1 MNIVVGY
8 LPTPAGRAAL
18 RAGITEATLR
28 SADLV
33 VVQGHHAKRWGRHTG
48 PEDTEAAMRED
59 RAALD
64 WFDAVGLAAYFVLSA
79 RTDGALPPLV
89 SAWAG
94 LVVGALVLV
103 AVGNVGTVAHVWAVD
118 ARKGTV
124 VADVVVVEPGPG
136 ELLRPVG
143 AAVVAAALQRPQRAR
158 VGRVAFLPGGRPG
171 RVDDHP
177 VAEARGLEPLAEDEL
192 AHR

>member
-48 PEDTEAAMRED
+48 PEDPEAAMRED

-64 WFDAVGLAAYFVLSA
+64 ESGVSYE
-79 RTDGALPPLV
+79 LV
-89 SAWAG
+89 P
-94 LVVGALVLV
+94 
-103 AVGNVGTVAHVWAVD
+103 VAHD
-118 ARKGTV
+118 ADP
-124 VADVVVVEPGPG
+124 ADVILEATYRGRTA
-136 ELLRPVG
+136 LLVIGTRRRTPVG
-143 AAVVAAALQRPQRAR
+143 KLIMAPTTQRLLLEAGCPVLCVKAGYDAA
-158 VGRVAFLPGGRPG
+158 
-171 RVDDHP
+171 
-177 VAEARGLEPLAEDEL
+177 
-192 AHR
+192 